1 MAYVLQ
7 ASQFAEGLQS
17 YTALLLESIRQITLV
32 SPFNIPDARTAL
44 ELNQITTFSDAG
56 FDQYLT
62 ELYSLDLDY
71 SLLTAA
77 EITVLNVIRAYLEPP
92 PSFNCCGVDA
102 PSILNYTKEFND
114 RVGSLTYEKELRLSL
129 MDTVT
134 CDVFSIEV
142 TFTGTSVLPPSPAL
156 LVNPVTLTNL
166 GCISGKSVYS
176 YLWVDFASDPA
187 TRSYDLDIDFKDSTG
202 ASIVVVADSITF

>member
-32 SPFNIPDARTAL
+32 SPFNVPDARTAL

-77 EITVLNVIRAYLEPP
+77 EITVLNVIRAYLEPAP
-92 PSFNCCGVDA
+92 GFNCCGVDA

-114 RVGSLTYEKELRLSL
+114 RIGTLTYEKELRLSL

-134 CDVFSIEV
+134 CDVFSIEA
-142 TFTGTSVLPPSPAL
+142 TFIPTVGAPAL
-156 LVNPVTLTNL
+156 VANPVTLTNL
-166 GCISGKSVYS
+166 GCISGRSVYS
-176 YLWVDFASDPA
+176 YLWVDFVSNPA
-187 TRSYDLDIDFKDSTG
+187 GQSYDLNFDFKDSTG
-202 ASIVVVADSITF
+202 ASIVVVSDFITF

>member
-71 SLLTAA
+71 ASLTLA
-77 EITVLNVIRAYLEPP
+77 ERTVLNVIRAYLEPP
-92 PSFNCCGVDA
+92 PSFNCCGVDT

-114 RVGSLTYEKELRLSL
+114 RVGSATWEKEIRLML

-142 TFTGTSVLPPSPAL
+142 TFGLVTPGPPTITPNPA
-156 LVNPVTLTNL
+156 VLTNL

-176 YLWVDFASDPA
+176 FLWIDFSFDPTGYTFDVDF
-187 TRSYDLDIDFKDSTG
+187 DFKDSTG
-202 ASIVVVADSITF
+202 ASIVIVADLYTF

>member
-71 SLLTAA
+71 TLLTVA
-77 EITVLNVIRAYLEPP
+77 ERTVLNVIREYLQPA
-92 PSFNCCGVDA
+92 PSFNCCGSDV
-102 PSILNYTKEFND
+102 PTLLNFSAKFWE
-114 RVGSLTYEKELRLSL
+114 RVGSASFEREARVSLS
-129 MDTVT
+129 DVVT
-134 CDVFSIEV
+134 CDVFNIEL
-142 TFTGTSVLPPSPAL
+142 TFTPLLGAPAL
-156 LVNPVTLTNL
+156 TVNPVTADSL
-166 GCISGKSVYS
+166 GCISGQSVYS
-176 YLWVDFASDPA
+176 HLWIDFVADPAGLAYDVDF
-187 TRSYDLDIDFKDSTG
+187 DFKDSIG
-202 ASIVVVADSITF
+202 ASIVIVTDSFTL

>member
-17 YTALLLESIRQITLV
+17 YTALLLESIRQVTLV

-71 SLLTAA
+71 TLLTAA
-77 EITVLNVIRAYLEPP
+77 EITVLNVIREYLQPA
-92 PSFNCCGVDA
+92 PSFNCCGVDT
-102 PSILNYTKEFND
+102 PSLLNYTKQYND
-114 RVGSLTYEKELRLSL
+114 RIGSATWEKEIRVSL

-134 CDVFSIEV
+134 CDVFSIEA
-142 TFTGTSVLPPSPAL
+142 TFGLVAGPPL
-156 LVNPVTLTNL
+156 TVNPVTLLSL
-166 GCISGKSVYS
+166 GCISGLSVYS
-176 YLWVDFASDPA
+176 FLWIDFIADPVGQI
-187 TRSYDLDIDFKDSTG
+187 YDLDLDFKDSTG
-202 ASIVVVADSITF
+202 ASIVLVNDSITF

>member
-17 YTALLLESIRQITLV
+17 YTALLLESIRQVTLV

-71 SLLTAA
+71 TLLTAA
-77 EITVLNVIRAYLEPP
+77 EITVLNVIREYLQPA
-92 PSFNCCGVDA
+92 PSFNCCGVDV
-102 PSILNYTKEFND
+102 PSPLNFSFAFND
-114 RVGSLTYEKELRLSL
+114 RVGSATFEKEIRAELF
-129 MDTVT
+129 DTVT
-134 CDVFSIEV
+134 CDVFSIELTFGTV
-142 TFTGTSVLPPSPAL
+142 TPGPPVITPAG
-156 LVNPVTLTNL
+156 PITLSSL
-166 GCISGKSVYS
+166 GCINGKSVYS
-176 YLWVDFASDPA
+176 FLWVDFSFDP
-187 TRSYDLDIDFKDSTG
+187 TGFTFDVDFDFKDSTG
-202 ASIVVVADSITF
+202 SSIVLVPLLYTF

>member
-32 SPFNIPDARTAL
+32 SPFNVPDARTAL

-62 ELYSLDLDY
+62 EIYSLDLDY

-102 PSILNYTKEFND
+102 PSILNYTKQFND
-114 RVGSLTYEKELRLSL
+114 RIGSATWEKEVRLAL

-134 CDVFSIEV
+134 CDVFNIEATFVAV
-142 TFTGTSVLPPSPAL
+142 TPGAPVL
-156 LVNPVTLTNL
+156 VDNPFFLTNL
-166 GCISGKSVYS
+166 GCINGESVYS
-176 YLWVDFASDPA
+176 YLWIDFASNPGGY
-187 TRSYDLDIDFKDSTG
+187 TYDLDFDFKDSTG

>member
-71 SLLTAA
+71 ASLTVA
-77 EITVLNVIRAYLEPP
+77 ERTVLNVIREYLQPP
-92 PSFNCCGVDA
+92 PSFNCCGVDT
-102 PSILNYTKEFND
+102 PSLLNFSTKFWERIGSATFEREA
-114 RVGSLTYEKELRLSL
+114 RVSLT
-129 MDTVT
+129 DVVT
-134 CDVFSIEV
+134 CDVFNIEL
-142 TFTGTSVLPPSPAL
+142 TFTPLLGAPAL
-156 LVNPVTLTNL
+156 TVNPVTANSL
-166 GCISGKSVYS
+166 GCISGQSVYS
-176 YLWVDFASDPA
+176 YLWVDFVADPA
-187 TRSYDLDIDFKDSTG
+187 GFPYDVDFDFKDSTG
-202 ASIVVVADSITF
+202 ASIVIVTDSFTL

>member
-32 SPFNIPDARTAL
+32 SPFNVPDARTAL

-62 ELYSLDLDY
+62 EIYSLDLDY

-77 EITVLNVIRAYLEPP
+77 EITVLNVIREYLQPA

-102 PSILNYTKEFND
+102 PSALNYTKEFNA
-114 RVGSLTYEKELRLSL
+114 RVGSVTWEKELRALL

-134 CDVFSIEV
+134 CNVFNIEV
-142 TFTGTSVLPPSPAL
+142 TIIPVAAAPAPVLT
-156 LVNPVTLTNL
+156 PVTLSSL
-166 GCISGKSVYS
+166 GCINGKSVYS
-176 YLWVDFASDPA
+176 YLWVDFAADPVGE
-187 TRSYDLDIDFKDSTG
+187 SYDLLFDFKDSTG
-202 ASIVVVADSITF
+202 ASIVIVPDSITF

>member
-17 YTALLLESIRQITLV
+17 YTALLLESMRQITLV

-71 SLLTAA
+71 ASLTLA
-77 EITVLNVIRAYLEPP
+77 ERTVINVIRAYLEPP
-92 PSFNCCGVDA
+92 PSFNCCGVDT
-102 PSILNYTKEFND
+102 PSLLNFTYEFND
-114 RVGSLTYEKELRLSL
+114 RVGSATFEKEIRVMC

-134 CDVFSIEV
+134 CDVFNIEL
-142 TFTGTSVLPPSPAL
+142 TFG
-156 LVNPVTLTNL
+156 PVTPGPPVISPVGPITLSNL
-166 GCISGKSVYS
+166 GCINGKSVYS
-176 YLWVDFASDPA
+176 FLWVDFSFDP
-187 TRSYDLDIDFKDSTG
+187 TGFTFDLDFDFKDSTG
-202 ASIVVVADSITF
+202 ASIVLVSDLYTF

>member
-71 SLLTAA
+71 TLLTAA
-77 EITVLNVIRAYLEPP
+77 EITVLNVIREYLQPP
-92 PSFNCCGVDA
+92 PSFNCCGVDT
-102 PSILNYTKEFND
+102 PSALNYTKQFND
-114 RVGSLTYEKELRLSL
+114 RVGSATWEKELRALL

-134 CDVFSIEV
+134 CDVFKIEV
-142 TFTGTSVLPPSPAL
+142 SFTPVATAPAL
-156 LVNPVTLTNL
+156 LVNPVVLNSL
-166 GCISGKSVYS
+166 GCINGESVYS
-176 YLWVDFASDPA
+176 YLWVDFVSDPA
-187 TRSYDLDIDFKDSTG
+187 TESYDLWFDFKDSTG
-202 ASIVVVADSITF
+202 ASLALVADSITF

>member
-32 SPFNIPDARTAL
+32 SPFNVPDARTAL

-71 SLLTAA
+71 TLLTAA
-77 EITVLNVIRAYLEPP
+77 EITVLNVIREYLQPP
-92 PSFNCCGVDA
+92 PSFNCCGVDT
-102 PSILNYTKEFND
+102 PSALNYSKEFNT
-114 RVGSLTYEKELRLSL
+114 RVGSLTWEKELRALL

-142 TFTGTSVLPPSPAL
+142 TFTPVGIAPAL
-156 LVNPVTLTNL
+156 VVNPVTLDSL
-166 GCISGKSVYS
+166 GCISGQSVYS
-176 YLWVDFASDPA
+176 HLWVDFVADPV
-187 TRSYDLDIDFKDSTG
+187 TESYDLLFDFKDSIG
-202 ASIVVVADSITF
+202 ASIVIVPDSITF

>member
-17 YTALLLESIRQITLV
+17 YTALLLESMRQITLV

-71 SLLTAA
+71 ASLTLA
-77 EITVLNVIRAYLEPP
+77 ERTVINVIRAYLEPP
-92 PSFNCCGVDA
+92 PSFNCCGVDT
-102 PSILNYTKEFND
+102 PSILNFGFKLWE
-114 RVGSLTYEKELRLSL
+114 RVGSVSFEYELEIKLS
-129 MDTVT
+129 DVVT
-134 CDVFSIEV
+134 CDVFNIEA
-142 TFTGTSVLPPSPAL
+142 TFTPLLGAPAL
-156 LVNPVTLTNL
+156 IANPVTALSL
-166 GCISGKSVYS
+166 GCINGSSVYS
-176 YLWVDFASDPA
+176 YLWVDFVASPVGF
-187 TRSYDLDIDFKDSTG
+187 TYDIDFNFKDSTG
-202 ASIVVVADSITF
+202 ASIVIVPDSITF

>member
-71 SLLTAA
+71 TLLTAA
-77 EITVLNVIRAYLEPP
+77 ERTVLNVIREYLQPA
-92 PSFNCCGVDA
+92 PSFNCCGADV
-102 PSILNYTKEFND
+102 PSLLNFSAKFWE
-114 RVGSLTYEKELRLSL
+114 RVGSASFEREARVSLS
-129 MDTVT
+129 DVVT
-134 CDVFSIEV
+134 CDVFNIEL
-142 TFTGTSVLPPSPAL
+142 TFTPLLGAPAL
-156 LVNPVTLTNL
+156 TVNPVTADSL
-166 GCISGKSVYS
+166 GCISGQSVYS
-176 YLWVDFASDPA
+176 HLWIDFVADPAGLAYDVDF
-187 TRSYDLDIDFKDSTG
+187 DFKDSIG
-202 ASIVVVADSITF
+202 ASIVIVTDSFTL

>member
-71 SLLTAA
+71 TLLTPA
-77 EITVLNVIRAYLEPP
+77 EITVLNVIREYLQPP
-92 PSFNCCGVDA
+92 PSFNCCGVDM
-102 PSILNYTKEFND
+102 PSLLNYTKEYND
-114 RVGSLTYEKELRLSL
+114 RIGSATWEKELRVSL

-134 CDVFSIEV
+134 CDVFNIEA
-142 TFTGTSVLPPSPAL
+142 TFGLVAGPPL
-156 LVNPVTLTNL
+156 VVNPVTLNSL
-166 GCISGKSVYS
+166 GCINGKSVYS
-176 YLWVDFASDPA
+176 FLWIDFIADPVGQI
-187 TRSYDLDIDFKDSTG
+187 YDLDLDFKDSTG
-202 ASIVVVADSITF
+202 ASIVLVNDSITF

>member
-17 YTALLLESIRQITLV
+17 YTALLLESMRQITLV

-71 SLLTAA
+71 ASLTLA
-77 EITVLNVIRAYLEPP
+77 ERTVLNVIRAYLEPP
-92 PSFNCCGVDA
+92 PSFNCCGVDT

-114 RVGSLTYEKELRLSL
+114 RVGSATWEKEIRLML

-142 TFTGTSVLPPSPAL
+142 TFGTVTPGPPVITPNPA
-156 LVNPVTLTNL
+156 VLTNL

-176 YLWVDFASDPA
+176 FLWIDFSFDPTGYTFDVDF
-187 TRSYDLDIDFKDSTG
+187 DFKDSTG
-202 ASIVVVADSITF
+202 ASIVIVADLYTF

>member
-32 SPFNIPDARTAL
+32 SPFNVPDARTAL

-62 ELYSLDLDY
+62 EIYSLDLDY
-71 SLLTAA
+71 TLLTAA
-77 EITVLNVIRAYLEPP
+77 EITVLNVIREYLQPA

-102 PSILNYTKEFND
+102 PSALNYTKEFNT
-114 RVGSLTYEKELRLSL
+114 RIGSLTWEKELRANLF
-129 MDTVT
+129 DTVT

-142 TFTGTSVLPPSPAL
+142 TFTPVGIAPAL
-156 LVNPVTLTNL
+156 VVNPVTLNSL
-166 GCISGKSVYS
+166 GCISGLSVYS
-176 YLWVDFASDPA
+176 YLWVDFVADPA
-187 TRSYDLDIDFKDSTG
+187 TESYDLNFDFKDSIG
-202 ASIVVVADSITF
+202 ASIVIVPDSITF

>member
-71 SLLTAA
+71 ASLTVA
-77 EITVLNVIRAYLEPP
+77 ERTVLNVIREYLQPP
-92 PSFNCCGVDA
+92 PSFNCCGVDV
-102 PSILNYTKEFND
+102 PSLLNFGAKFWD
-114 RVGSLTYEKELRLSL
+114 RVGSATFEHEARVSLT
-129 MDTVT
+129 DVVT
-134 CDVFSIEV
+134 CDVFNIEL
-142 TFTGTSVLPPSPAL
+142 TFTPLLGAPAL
-156 LVNPVTLTNL
+156 TVNPVTANSL
-166 GCISGKSVYS
+166 GCISGESVYS
-176 YLWVDFASDPA
+176 YLWVDFVADP
-187 TRSYDLDIDFKDSTG
+187 TGFSYDVDFDFKDSTG
-202 ASIVVVADSITF
+202 ASIVIVTDSFTL

>member
-32 SPFNIPDARTAL
+32 SPFNVPDARIAL

-62 ELYSLDLDY
+62 EIYSLDLDY

-77 EITVLNVIRAYLEPP
+77 EITVLNVIREYLQPA

-102 PSILNYTKEFND
+102 PSLLNFSYVFND
-114 RVGSLTYEKELRLSL
+114 RVGSATFEKEIRVSL

-134 CDVFSIEV
+134 CDVFNIELTFGTV
-142 TFTGTSVLPPSPAL
+142 TPGPPVIIPAT
-156 LVNPVTLTNL
+156 PITLSSL
-166 GCISGKSVYS
+166 GCISGRSVYS
-176 YLWVDFASDPA
+176 FLWVDFSFDP
-187 TRSYDLDIDFKDSTG
+187 TGFTFDLDFDFKDSTG
-202 ASIVVVADSITF
+202 ASIVLVSDLYTF